1 MAEAAKPANEDVP
14 TTASGWLV
22 ALCEKPGSRELHV
35 HFERWLA
42 ANPAHVRDWE
52 EIAHAADLV
61 RAVPPS
67 YDHEWGEFLR
77 RRQAAR
83 TLGGAA
89 PPVKEAISPP
99 PLRRRLLAR
108 VVAVAAAACL
118 ALLVA
123 DGLLPRLAADHATA
137 SAERRS
143 VTLADGTRVL
153 LAPES
158 AIDVAYTSEARQVRL
173 IRGAAF
179 FEVADE
185 SSRPFGVSAGGLSV
199 RDIGTSF
206 EVRLDEQGTG
216 VAVREGVVD
225 VTASRSSGVVAE
237 RLEAGDWLRVTRTGP
252 HQRGRTAADEV
263 AAWTQGQLIVK
274 NRPVAE
280 VVDALRPYFGGL
292 VILRGTSLGKQPLTG
307 VYNLAD
313 PIDALRAVARAQ
325 GASLFQLS
333 PWLVVISG
341 D

>member
-1 MAEAAKPANEDVP
+1 MAETAKPANEDVP

-22 ALCEKPGSRELHV
+22 VLCEKPGSRDLHV

-42 ANPAHVRDWE
+42 ASPAHVRDWE
-52 EIAHAADLV
+52 EIAHTADLV

-67 YDHEWGEFLR
+67 HDHQWGEFLR
-77 RRQAAR
+77 RRQVAR
-83 TLGGAA
+83 VSGGAT
-89 PPVKEAISPP
+89 PSVKAAVRP
-99 PLRRRLLAR
+99 PLRRRMLAR
-108 VVAVAAAACL
+108 VAAVAAAACL
-118 ALLVA
+118 ALLVVG
-123 DGLLPRLAADHATA
+123 GLLPRLAADHATA

-158 AIDVAYTSEARQVRL
+158 AIDVANTSEARQVRL

-252 HQRGRTAADEV
+252 HQRGRTTADEI
-263 AAWTQGQLIVK
+263 AAWTQGQLVVK

-280 VVDALRPYFGGL
+280 VVDALRPYFDGL
-292 VILRGTSLGKQPLTG
+292 VILRGTSLGNQPLTG

-325 GASLFQLS
+325 GASLSQLS
-333 PWLVVISG
+333 PWLVIISG
-341 D
+341 N